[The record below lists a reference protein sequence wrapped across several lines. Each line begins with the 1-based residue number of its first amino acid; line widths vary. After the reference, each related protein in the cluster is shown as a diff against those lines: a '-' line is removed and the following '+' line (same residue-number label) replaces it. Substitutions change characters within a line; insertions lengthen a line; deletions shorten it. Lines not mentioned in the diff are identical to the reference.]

1 MTQIA
6 KFLRAD
12 GIEMSA
18 AVGSPSFDLMEK
30 DGSFMRVYTEADSI
44 AQLGESEAEASAP
57 IAAAPAAMKRG
68 ELIEFANARG
78 IEINSKMKTVDI
90 LAVVE
95 EALAAEAEAE
105 TE

>member
-1 MTQIA
+1 MTHIA

-30 DGSFMRVYTEADSI
+30 DGSFMRVYTEAESI
-44 AQLGESEAEASAP
+44 AQLGESERESVEKTET
-57 IAAAPAAMKRG
+57 APAAMKRG

-78 IEINSKMKTVDI
+78 IEINPKMKTVDI

-95 EALAAEAEAE
+95 EALAAEAETE